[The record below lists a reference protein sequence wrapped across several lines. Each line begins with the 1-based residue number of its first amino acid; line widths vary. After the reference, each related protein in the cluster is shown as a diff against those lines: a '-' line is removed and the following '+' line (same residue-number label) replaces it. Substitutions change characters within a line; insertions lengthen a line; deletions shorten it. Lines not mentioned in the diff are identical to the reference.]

1 MSNVRLR
8 RLQSDYDTIRRLV
21 RVHPYIE
28 TEGVSGNPPEVYRLF
43 LSVRSLQQRGE
54 QLFFVDRHRLEISL
68 PRGYPRDAPVCRML
82 TPVFHPNIAP
92 HAVCITDNWSAAESL
107 SSVIMRVCEML
118 AFQSYNTKSPLNGEA
133 AQWTAQHL
141 PELPT
146 DKREFFLD
154 LEQMPD
160 THTASAAVCANC
172 GGAAAQLT
180 HCEKGHALCEYCFVE
195 CEKCHQGKVCLV
207 CGECRQ
213 CGPAVCSNCGGKS
226 EALIRCD
233 AGHALCEYCAVEC
246 NICHQPKVCLI
257 CATCIQCRPPVVSQ
271 SELAY

>member
-8 RLQSDYDTIRRLV
+8 RLRSDYDTIRRLV

-28 TEGVSGNPPEVYRLF
+28 TEGVSGKPPEVYRLF

-180 HCEKGHALCEYCFVE
+180 K